1 MSAPRRRSAA
11 GRAALRLCAASGF
24 AVLGLSACGA
34 DRDRALGEEPGVHGP
49 AALPARSVPLSSAS
63 AAVNASAMPSA
74 SAAPSAA
81 APTSL
86 ACTEGMQLIDGSYCE
101 ELEVRCLEKFYAPQ
115 NHLWVCKQVAEP
127 TRCIGKERPMRYCMD
142 TYEFPNRKGERPMV
156 MQNFYQAQVQCA
168 KAGKRVCT
176 ESEWTLACEGPERT
190 PFPYGYVRDPNKCNG
205 DKPWDRPDRSKL
217 IDRDP
222 RELERLWQG
231 RVSGSQPECVSA
243 FGVADLPGN
252 TDELAASETNFPF
265 DKKQNFDNVTTG
277 GPWYYGTRN
286 MCRPKI
292 YTHDESF
299 AYYYLSWRCCSEADG
314 KPTDPRSPKQIARGW
329 SFEKVKDIANHSWKL
344 PLNPKWPGDEGY
356 VSGGPK

>member
-1 MSAPRRRSAA
+1 
-11 GRAALRLCAASGF
+11 
-24 AVLGLSACGA
+24 
-34 DRDRALGEEPGVHGP
+34 
-49 AALPARSVPLSSAS
+49 
-63 AAVNASAMPSA
+63 
-74 SAAPSAA
+74 
-81 APTSL
+81 
-86 ACTEGMQLIDGSYCE
+86 MQLIDGSYCE

-231 RVSGSQPECVSA
+231 RVSGSQPECISA
-243 FGVADLPGN
+243 FSVADLPGN

-314 KPTDPRSPKQIARGW
+314 KPTDPRQGILSATVVRLDDGTWIGVHCQNTDVALSADTNIARGDQLIPT
-329 SFEKVKDIANHSWKL
+329 SYIT
-344 PLNPKWPGDEGY
+344 
-356 VSGGPK
+356 GPDPALVAASELVDD